1 MTCLCTDL
9 RHFKVPVKAR
19 KFEHDFTF
27 ATRMDS
33 VSLDSVLIILLTL
46 PLFLGIIYL
55 GGKLIDRLYQV
66 FYSIGKDQEASKWR
80 KHQDSRTARA

>member
-1 MTCLCTDL
+1 MTAEQQEFPLTFELAGPATTLGVRHGLDL
-9 RHFKVPVKAR
+9 
-19 KFEHDFTF
+19 
-27 ATRMDS
+27 
-33 VSLDSVLIILLTL
+33 
-46 PLFLGIIYL
+46 LFQVLGIIYL

>member
-1 MTCLCTDL
+1 MAYFRELL
-9 RHFKVPVKAR
+9 LYIVGA
-19 KFEHDFTF
+19 
-27 ATRMDS
+27 MIL
-33 VSLDSVLIILLTL
+33 VSQRDN
-46 PLFLGIIYL
+46 PQNLGIIYL

>member
-1 MTCLCTDL
+1 MEGNGL
-9 RHFKVPVKAR
+9 FQAGIK
-19 KFEHDFTF
+19 
-27 ATRMDS
+27 
-33 VSLDSVLIILLTL
+33 SLFNCNDI
-46 PLFLGIIYL
+46 FLGIIYL